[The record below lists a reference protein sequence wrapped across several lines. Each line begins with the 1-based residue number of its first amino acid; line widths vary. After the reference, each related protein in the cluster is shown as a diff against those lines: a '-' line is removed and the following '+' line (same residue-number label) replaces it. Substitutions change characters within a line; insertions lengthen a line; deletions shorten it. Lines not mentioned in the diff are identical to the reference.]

1 MKNVSATVQIDA
13 PPAKVWVALTD
24 LAAYPRWNPLF
35 PEASGQ
41 ITVGS
46 RLTLKTIQPN
56 GRTMTIKP
64 KILAVEPNAELRW
77 SAGLPGVI
85 GGEHS
90 FTFTLTP
97 ADGGTRLVQSEAFR
111 GLLVPFSIKTLAAAQ
126 SSYQA
131 LNNALKAYVEAQ
143 R

>member
-1 MKNVSATVQIDA
+1 MKTVSATVQIDA

-46 RLTLKTIQPN
+46 RLTLITIQPN

-90 FTFTLTP
+90 FTLTP
-97 ADGGTRLVQSEAFR
+97 VDGGTRLVQSEAFR

-131 LNNALKAYVEAQ
+131 LNNALKEYVEAQ

>member
-1 MKNVSATVQIDA
+1 MTV
-13 PPAKVWVALTD
+13 
-24 LAAYPRWNPLF
+24 
-35 PEASGQ
+35 
-41 ITVGS
+41 
-46 RLTLKTIQPN
+46 
-56 GRTMTIKP
+56 KP

-90 FTFTLTP
+90 FTLAP
-97 ADGGTRLVQSEAFR
+97 ASSGTRLVQSETFR
-111 GLLVPFSIKTLAAAQ
+111 GLLVPFSSKTLAAAE

-131 LNNALKAYVEAQ
+131 LNYALKAHVEA

>member
-1 MKNVSATVQIDA
+1 MKTVSATIQIDT
-13 PPAKVWVALTD
+13 PPAKVWEVLTD

-46 RLTLKTIQPN
+46 RLILKTVKPN
-56 GRTMTIKP
+56 GRTMTVKP

-90 FTFTLTP
+90 FTLAP
-97 ADGGTRLVQSEAFR
+97 VDGGTRLVQSETFR
-111 GLLVPFSIKTLAAAQ
+111 GLLVPFSGKTLAAAE
-126 SSYQA
+126 SGYQA
-131 LNNALKAYVEAQ
+131 LNNALKAHVEAQ